1 MWRVA
6 VDVGGTFTDLFAVSS
21 EGSYAK
27 VKVLSTPR
35 EPEVG
40 ALNAI
45 REFMERYGVAP
56 EEIATVIHATTIATN
71 ALLGQEG
78 LEIGEVSLV
87 TTKGFEDIIEIQRQN
102 RPKLYDFTG
111 SKPKPLVPRE
121 LRFGVEERVN
131 YKGEIVKPLNEEELL
146 EIIPKLRG
154 TVAVC
159 FLHSY
164 ANPENEIKAE
174 KLLREAGFEVVT
186 SHSSV
191 AERREYERFSTTII
205 NAALRPIVS
214 SYLRRFKLGLEKLGI
229 RAPLFVVNSAGGII
243 DLEEAIRR
251 PAQLVESGPAGGAVG
266 AAYYSKKLGLR
277 EVIAFDMGGTTAKAS
292 LIINGE
298 PTLTYEYEVGGEV
311 HSGRIVKGSGYPVRY
326 PFVDLAEVSAGGGT
340 IARVEGGLLKVGP
353 LSAGADP
360 GPACYG
366 KGGKE
371 PTVTDADL
379 LLGRLP
385 EELPTGLRLRKDLAL
400 KAYEALAEKLGS
412 DPLEVAKAVIEAIT
426 EEMARAVRIVTEE
439 RGYDPSMAT
448 LVVYGGMGPLHG
460 PELAEFLG
468 IREVIVPPGAGVFT
482 AFGMLSSDAVY
493 TVSKSLVKKANED
506 LEPFFAEL
514 EAEAK
519 ARMEGGGLEVT
530 RFERRAEVRYEG
542 QGWTIEVKVP
552 KPYDPKAVIEAFE
565 EEHKK
570 RYGFVLDQEVVVET
584 IRVMAIHESPG
595 VKLKAPKKAPKVLHE
610 KEVWALGHGWVRARV
625 YERFG
630 EGEVEGPALV
640 IDYDSVTFVPPGWRA
655 KALED
660 GALFMKKVT

>member
-6 VDVGGTFTDLFAVSS
+6 VDVGGTFTDLFAVSRD
-21 EGSYAK
+21 GSYGK
-27 VKVLSTPR
+27 VKVLSTPK

-45 REFMERYGVAP
+45 KEFMNRYNVAP
-56 EEIATVIHATTIATN
+56 EEIAAVIHATTIATN

-111 SKPKPLVPRE
+111 SKPKPLVPKE
-121 LRFGVEERVN
+121 LRFGVEERTSYDGKVL
-131 YKGEIVKPLNEEELL
+131 KPLNEEELL
-146 EIIPKLRG
+146 EIVPKLKG

-164 ANPENEIKAE
+164 ANPENEVRAE
-174 KLLREAGFEVVT
+174 RLLREAGFEVVT

-229 RAPLFVVNSAGGII
+229 KAPLFVVNSAGGII
-243 DLEEAIRR
+243 DLEEATKR

-340 IARVEGGLLKVGP
+340 IARAEGGLLKVGP

-366 KGGKE
+366 KGGRE

-385 EELPTGLRLRKDLAL
+385 EDLPTGLRLRKDLAL
-400 KAYEALAEKLGS
+400 EAYERLAEELNS
-412 DPLEVAKAVIEAIT
+412 EPLEVTKAVIEAIT

-448 LVVYGGMGPLHG
+448 LVAYGGMGPLHG

-468 IREVIVPPGAGVFT
+468 IGEVIVPPGAGVFT

-493 TVSKSLVKKANED
+493 TVSKSAVKKANED
-506 LEPFFAEL
+506 LEPLFAEL

-519 ARMEGGGLEVT
+519 ARMEGGGLEVS

-542 QGWTIEVKVP
+542 QGWTIEVSVP
-552 KPYDPKAVIEAFE
+552 KPYDPKAVVEAFE
-565 EEHKK
+565 REHER
-570 RYGFVLDQEVVVET
+570 RYGFTLDQEVVVET
-584 IRVMAIHESPG
+584 IRVMAIHESSG
-595 VKLKAPKKAPKVLHE
+595 IKLKAPKKGPRELY
-610 KEVWALGHGWVRARV
+610 EVELWTFGHGWVRAKV

-640 IDYDSVTFVPPGWRA
+640 IDYDSVALVPPGWRA

>member
-1 MWRVA
+1 LWRVA
-6 VDVGGTFTDLFAVSS
+6 VDVGGTFTDLFAVSN

-45 REFMERYGVAP
+45 KKFMERYNVEP
-56 EEIATVIHATTIATN
+56 SEISVVIHATTIATN

-87 TTKGFEDIIEIQRQN
+87 TTKGFEDVIEIQRQN
-102 RPKLYDFTG
+102 RPRLYDFTG
-111 SKPKPLVPRE
+111 SKPKPLVPAE
-121 LRFGVEERVN
+121 LRFGVEERTSFEGKVL
-131 YKGEIVKPLNEEELL
+131 KPLNEEELL
-146 EIIPKLRG
+146 SLILRLRG

-164 ANPENEIKAE
+164 ANPENELKAE

-191 AERREYERFSTTII
+191 SERREYERFSTTII
-205 NAALRPIVS
+205 NAALKPIVS
-214 SYLRRFKLGLEKLGI
+214 SYLRRFKLGLERLGI
-229 RAPLFVVNSAGGII
+229 KAPLFVVNSAGGII
-243 DLEEAIRR
+243 DLEEATKR

-266 AAYYSKKLGLR
+266 AAYYSRKLGLK

-292 LIINGE
+292 LIVNGE

-340 IARVEGGLLKVGP
+340 IAKSEGGLLKVGP
-353 LSAGADP
+353 ISAGADP

-385 EELPTGLRLRKDLAL
+385 EELPTGLKLRKDLAL
-400 KAYEALAEKLGS
+400 KAFERLAEELRS
-412 DPLEVAKAVIEAIT
+412 EPLEVAKAVIEAIT
-426 EEMARAVRIVTEE
+426 EEMARAVRVVTVE
-439 RGYDPSMAT
+439 RGYDPSMASM
-448 LVVYGGMGPLHG
+448 VVYGGMGPLHG
-460 PELAEFLG
+460 PELAERLG
-468 IREVIVPPGAGVFT
+468 IKEVIVPPGAGVFT
-482 AFGMLSSDAVY
+482 AFGMLASNAIY
-493 TVSKSLVKKANED
+493 TVSKSLVKSARED
-506 LEPFFAEL
+506 LEPFYAEL

-519 ARMEGGGLEVT
+519 ARMERGGLEVSS
-530 RFERRAEVRYEG
+530 FERRAEVRYEG

-552 KPYDPKAVIEAFE
+552 KPYKPEEVIKAFE
-565 EEHKK
+565 EEHER
-570 RYGFVLDQEVVVET
+570 RYGFKLDQEVIVET
-584 IRVMAIHESPG
+584 IRVMAIHESPEIRIRAEEG
-595 VKLKAPKKAPKVLHE
+595 EPKELGKVRAWFLD
-610 KEVWALGHGWVRARV
+610 GGWQEARV
-625 YERFG
+625 YSRFG
-630 EGEVEGPALV
+630 KGEVEGPAII
-640 IDYDSVTFVPPGWRA
+640 IDYDSVTLVPPGWKV

>member
-45 REFMERYGVAP
+45 REFMKRYSIAP

-146 EIIPKLRG
+146 GIVPKLRG

-214 SYLRRFKLGLEKLGI
+214 SYLKRFELGLKKLGI

-243 DLEEAIRR
+243 DVEEAARR

-266 AAYYSKKLGLR
+266 AAYYSRRLGLR
-277 EVIAFDMGGTTAKAS
+277 EVIAFDMGGTTAKAA

-298 PTLTYEYEVGGEV
+298 PSLTYEYEVGGEV

-340 IARVEGGLLKVGP
+340 IARTEGGLLKVGP

-366 KGGKE
+366 KGGEE

-379 LLGRLP
+379 ILGRLP
-385 EELPTGLRLRKDLAL
+385 EEFPTGLKLRKDLAL
-400 KAYEALAEKLGS
+400 KAYERLAKELSS
-412 DPLEVAKAVIEAIT
+412 DPLEVAKTVIEAIT

-460 PELAEFLG
+460 PELADYLG

-493 TVSKSLVKKANED
+493 SVSKSLVKRAEED
-506 LEPFFAEL
+506 LEPFFVEL

-519 ARMEGGGLEVT
+519 VRMERGGLEVT
-530 RFERRAEVRYEG
+530 KFERRAEVRYEG

-552 KPYDPKAVIEAFE
+552 KPYDPKAVVKAFE
-565 EEHKK
+565 EEHER
-570 RYGFVLDQEVVVET
+570 RYGFKLDQDVIVET
-584 IRVMAIHESPG
+584 IRVMAIHENPEIRLRAS
-595 VKLKAPKKAPKVLHE
+595 E
-610 KEVWALGHGWVRARV
+610 KGPEEISAKDAWFLGHGWKEAKV
-625 YERFG
+625 YGRFG
-630 EGEVEGPALV
+630 KGEVEGPAII
-640 IDYDSVTFVPPGWRA
+640 IDYDSVTLVPPGWRVRA
-655 KALED
+655 MED
-660 GALFMKKVT
+660 GTLFMKKVT